1 MTNEQFQRNTRQRQV
16 ILEELRKLTSHP
28 TAAVLHGIV
37 RRRLPK
43 ISLGTVYR
51 NLERLVQV
59 GLVRKLDQAGGE
71 ARFDGDIRPHDHF
84 RCVDCGRVDDVFA
97 PSLDPVAPPTHA
109 WRGYQFL
116 GRRLEYFGLC
126 PACNARRN
134 ERTSILKET

>member
-1 MTNEQFQRNTRQRQV
+1 MTTEQFQRNTRQRAV
-16 ILEELRKLTSHP
+16 ILEELQKLTSHP
-28 TAAVLHGIV
+28 TAATMYEIV
-37 RRRLPK
+37 RCRLPK

-51 NLERLVQV
+51 NLERLVEA

-71 ARFDGDIRPHDHF
+71 ARFDGNVQPHDHF

-97 PSLDPVAPPTHA
+97 PLLDPVEPPTHD

-126 PACNARRN
+126 PACSARRS
-134 ERTSILKET
+134 ERTSISKET